1 MCWMS
6 IVVPTTRAARCS
18 VWMRIAAN
26 LVKEK
31 HPPED
36 MQPGQPRRED
46 YTYEKKG
53 AGNVFI
59 ACEPLAGKRYRHR

>member
-1 MCWMS
+1 MS
-6 IVVPTTRAARCS
+6 IVVPTARAARCS

-36 MQPGQPRRED
+36 MKPGQPRRED

-53 AGNVFI
+53 AGNMFI